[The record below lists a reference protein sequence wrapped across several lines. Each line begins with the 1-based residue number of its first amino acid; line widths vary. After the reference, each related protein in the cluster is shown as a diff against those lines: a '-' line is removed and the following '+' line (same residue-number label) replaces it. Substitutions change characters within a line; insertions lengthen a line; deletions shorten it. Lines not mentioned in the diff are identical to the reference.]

1 MKFIE
6 KLLEFLKEE
15 IKREK
20 KTDKFSL
27 EIKKKGKNGFLNVL
41 RTFFLHLL

>member
-27 EIKKKGKNGFLNVL
+27 EIKKEGKSGFLNVL